1 MITVVGRKLII
12 PETDKQIGTTY
23 DNNSEVRHIRINRIT
38 TGGVDLSNLRFKLD
52 LEYADTTP
60 DTCLLDVEVQD
71 EYILLTWTIPDSC
84 VAHKGTVWAAIR
96 AYDENGTVKWAT
108 NRGPLYVDHT
118 IFDGEAYSG
127 HLAEFEQLEER
138 ITQKIEILDTNESER
153 QTAEEQRE
161 ANEERR
167 INNEAEW
174 QRQAEAAIDA
184 ANATLEIATE
194 KAATA
199 TRAAD
204 TATTKASEAS
214 SSATL
219 AGQSAATAA
228 QKAETATTKAAE
240 ASDSAAS
247 AGQSAA
253 TATQKAET
261 ATTKA
266 AEASDSAASASQSAT
281 TATQKAETATTKAG
295 EADASA
301 TSAGQSATIATQK
314 AEVATTKAAE
324 AAASAERAQ
333 QAAGCDGT
341 AQSISAIDTQGL
353 LTEIGGNSNAQALL
367 DELALR
373 VATQLVSNTAFT
385 AELLKYVA
393 KSQIVNNLLATE
405 TGNVLDAVQG
415 KALADMIGNTAD
427 LPGGAADIV
436 SAIVTQNSNLDQ
448 VYGLGIAIPAGED
461 LNNYTTPGSYYSVNT
476 ANTAT
481 LSNLPDGVTSGF
493 RLEVKA
499 NTGAGWNKQIMYPNG
514 SVQRIWM
521 RQQGDGWTSWNSMIT
536 NADCEIK
543 QITNSYGIILTLV
556 KFGSD
561 DHPKVIKIQGYINQA
576 LSAGTEYTI
585 ATDTAMKS
593 SINWYHNIFT
603 GVKGSGTICYIK
615 IDNNGNLLLTPH
627 ATINSGTG
635 MNIME
640 CYV

>member
-23 DNNSEVRHIRINRIT
+23 DNNSEVRHLRINRIT
-38 TGGVDLSNLRFKLD
+38 TGGVDLSNLRFRLD
-52 LEYADTTP
+52 LEYADTTL

-84 VAHKGTVWAAIR
+84 VAHKGTVWAAVR

-127 HLAEFEQLEER
+127 KLTEFEQLEER
-138 ITQKIEILDTNESER
+138 ITQKTETLDANESER
-153 QTAEEQRE
+153 QAAEEQRKE
-161 ANEERR
+161 NEERR
-167 INNEAEW
+167 VNNEAEW
-174 QRQAEAAIDA
+174 QEQAEAAITRADEI
-184 ANATLEIATE
+184 LE
-194 KAATA
+194 AAT
-199 TRAAD
+199 D
-204 TATTKASEAS
+204 KAQE
-214 SSATL
+214 
-219 AGQSAATAA
+219 
-228 QKAETATTKAAE
+228 
-240 ASDSAAS
+240 AAS
-247 AGQSAA
+247 
-253 TATQKAET
+253 
-261 ATTKA
+261 
-266 AEASDSAASASQSAT
+266 
-281 TATQKAETATTKAG
+281 
-295 EADASA
+295 SA

-436 SAIVTQNSNLDQ
+436 SAIVTQNSNLGDGRFR
-448 VYGLGIAIPAGED
+448 VLLRNASTEDKENAASLKITLADFDGIAQVWYYIVMVTNGLDGIIIGELSTTGNYGGQLFISDAGIK
-461 LNNYTTPGSYYSVNT
+461 YRK
-476 ANTAT
+476 
-481 LSNLPDGVTSGF
+481 LSSG
-493 RLEVKA
+493 
-499 NTGAGWNKQIMYPNG
+499 TYGAWNKL
-514 SVQRIWM
+514 
-521 RQQGDGWTSWNSMIT
+521 IT
-536 NADCEIK
+536 NADFLTKIVSLNQVTVPANAGITGSTTNISGQIPSGYKLLDAREVGSGNNGCYIYYFKVDGTNITLQLRNVTNTEIK
-543 QITNSYGIILTLV
+543 TSPAAQ
-556 KFGSD
+556 
-561 DHPKVIKIQGYINQA
+561 
-576 LSAGTEYTI
+576 
-585 ATDTAMKS
+585 
-593 SINWYHNIFT
+593 
-603 GVKGSGTICYIK
+603 
-615 IDNNGNLLLTPH
+615 LLLIPK
-627 ATINSGTG
+627 
-635 MNIME
+635 
-640 CYV
+640 

>member
-1 MITVVGRKLII
+1 M
-12 PETDKQIGTTY
+12 
-23 DNNSEVRHIRINRIT
+23 
-38 TGGVDLSNLRFKLD
+38 
-52 LEYADTTP
+52 EYADTTP

-127 HLAEFEQLEER
+127 KLTEFEQLEER

-219 AGQSAATAA
+219 AGQSAATAT

-353 LTEIGGNSNAQALL
+353 LTEIGGNSNTQALL

-385 AELLKYVA
+385 TELLKYVA

-415 KALADMIGNTAD
+415 KALADMIGKTAD

-436 SAIVTQNSNLDQ
+436 SAIVTQNSNLGDGRFR
-448 VYGLGIAIPAGED
+448 VLLRNASTEDKENAASLKITLADFDGIAQVWYYIVMVTNGLDGIIIGELSTTGNYGGQLFISDAGIK
-461 LNNYTTPGSYYSVNT
+461 YRK
-476 ANTAT
+476 
-481 LSNLPDGVTSGF
+481 LSSG
-493 RLEVKA
+493 
-499 NTGAGWNKQIMYPNG
+499 TYGAWNKL
-514 SVQRIWM
+514 
-521 RQQGDGWTSWNSMIT
+521 IT
-536 NADCEIK
+536 NADFLTKIVSLNQVTVPANAGITGSTTNISGQIPSGYKLLDAREVGSGNNGCYIYYFKVDGTNITLQLRNVTNTEIK
-543 QITNSYGIILTLV
+543 TSPAAQ
-556 KFGSD
+556 
-561 DHPKVIKIQGYINQA
+561 
-576 LSAGTEYTI
+576 
-585 ATDTAMKS
+585 
-593 SINWYHNIFT
+593 
-603 GVKGSGTICYIK
+603 
-615 IDNNGNLLLTPH
+615 LLLIPK
-627 ATINSGTG
+627 
-635 MNIME
+635 
-640 CYV
+640 

>member
-1 MITVVGRKLII
+1 M
-12 PETDKQIGTTY
+12 
-23 DNNSEVRHIRINRIT
+23 RHLRINRIT

-52 LEYADTTP
+52 LEYADTTL

-71 EYILLTWTIPDSC
+71 EYILLTWTIPNSC

-108 NRGPLYVDHT
+108 NRGALYVDHT

-127 HLAEFEQLEER
+127 KLTEFEQLEER

-214 SSATL
+214 SSA
-219 AGQSAATAA
+219 ASASQSAATAT

-385 AELLKYVA
+385 TELLKYVA

-415 KALADMIGNTAD
+415 KALVDMIGNTAD

-436 SAIVTQNSNLDQ
+436 SAIVTQNSNLGDGRFR
-448 VYGLGIAIPAGED
+448 VLLRNASTEDKENAASLKITLADFDGIAQVWYYIVMVTNGLDGIIIGELSTTGNYGGQLFISDAGIK
-461 LNNYTTPGSYYSVNT
+461 YRK
-476 ANTAT
+476 
-481 LSNLPDGVTSGF
+481 LSSG
-493 RLEVKA
+493 
-499 NTGAGWNKQIMYPNG
+499 TYGAWNKL
-514 SVQRIWM
+514 
-521 RQQGDGWTSWNSMIT
+521 IT
-536 NADCEIK
+536 NADFLTKIVSLNQVTVPANAGITGSTTNISGQIPSGYKLLDAREVGSGNNGCYIYYFKVDGTNITLQLRNVTNTEIK
-543 QITNSYGIILTLV
+543 TSPAAQ
-556 KFGSD
+556 
-561 DHPKVIKIQGYINQA
+561 
-576 LSAGTEYTI
+576 
-585 ATDTAMKS
+585 
-593 SINWYHNIFT
+593 
-603 GVKGSGTICYIK
+603 
-615 IDNNGNLLLTPH
+615 LLLIPK
-627 ATINSGTG
+627 
-635 MNIME
+635 
-640 CYV
+640 